1 MDDIEGGAVE
11 GTEVQAPAALGRERR
26 MTAGRKREA
35 VLRLL
40 RGEPLEVV
48 ARELAVT
55 AADLSAWRDAFL
67 EAGEASLKSRPRDD
81 RDATIGRLRT
91 KVGEL
96 TMDNELLYAKVE
108 RLEGGAPFAPRTPE
122 AMSAVVSI
130 STRRR
135 YGIARVC
142 RVWGV
147 ARSGVYRL
155 RRAADV
161 PPAPRRRPGPLGSVD
176 DIGLVTAI
184 RRVLAESP
192 FHGEGYRK
200 VWARLRH
207 AGLRTS
213 KERVRRLM
221 RENGLSAASRVGRP
235 RGPRNHDGTIIPE
248 RVDAMWDEPSSAIGP
263 RTMANDM
270 TTGFTLEHGQ
280 VAVFV
285 AVDHCSAECTGIH
298 AALRGT
304 RHEALE
310 PIRQGVVERL
320 GAVGKDMAA
329 GLSIR
334 HDHGKP
340 VHGPRLPARDRLAR
354 GRVLTGLCPRA
365 GGQRLRRALH
375 PDAEGEPPLGP
386 DLRHRR
392 GAPPRPDRLQ
402 TDLQRKLADRA
413 ARPPL
418 ARPVPTQP
426 DGRRPPGRVTAIR
439 CPKIQ
444 GRYTLDCC
452 ACPPPT

>member
-1 MDDIEGGAVE
+1 
-11 GTEVQAPAALGRERR
+11 
-26 MTAGRKREA
+26 
-35 VLRLL
+35 
-40 RGEPLEVV
+40 
-48 ARELAVT
+48 
-55 AADLSAWRDAFL
+55 
-67 EAGEASLKSRPRDD
+67 
-81 RDATIGRLRT
+81 
-91 KVGEL
+91 
-96 TMDNELLYAKVE
+96 
-108 RLEGGAPFAPRTPE
+108 
-122 AMSAVVSI
+122 MSAVVSI

-147 ARSGVYRL
+147 ARSGVYRS
-155 RRAADV
+155 RRAAVV
-161 PPAPRRRPGPLGSVD
+161 PPAPRRRPGPQGAMD
-176 DIGLVTAI
+176 DVGLVTAI

-221 RENGLSAASRVGRP
+221 REHGLSAASRVGRP

-310 PIRQGVVERL
+310 PIRQGVVERF

-334 HDHGKP
+334 HDHGSQYM
-340 VHGPRLPARDRLAR
+340 ARDFQREIAWLGAASSPAFVRAPEGNGCAERFIRTPKENLLWVRTFATVEELRLALIDFR
-354 GRVLTGLCPRA
+354 QTYNENWLIERHGHRSPA
-365 GGQRLRRALH
+365 QFRRNQM
-375 PDAEGEPPLGP
+375 DAV
-386 DLRHRR
+386 
-392 GAPPRPDRLQ
+392 
-402 TDLQRKLADRA
+402 
-413 ARPPL
+413 PL
-418 ARPVPTQP
+418 A
-426 DGRRPPGRVTAIR
+426 A
-439 CPKIQ
+439 
-444 GRYTLDCC
+444 
-452 ACPPPT
+452 